1 MNRKMPVLF
10 IGHGSPM
17 NAIED
22 NQASRSWTALGK
34 DITDNYGK
42 PKAIVVVS
50 AHWATKGTYVRV
62 ADKNPQI
69 YDMYGFP
76 QPLYDIKYE
85 PPGEPGLAKR
95 VLTMLDGI
103 AVGTTDWGIDHGVW
117 TELMYMYPDADIP
130 VVIISTDMT
139 SGPEIL
145 VEIGKRLQPLRDE
158 QILVMAS
165 GNVVHNL
172 RDISFDTPQGFPW
185 ANAFDE
191 SICDAIVNKQY
202 DVPIHYTQLEGA
214 HKAVPMPDHYY
225 PLLAAIGAVTD
236 EDTVS
241 VWNDYREHGS
251 LSMTSYR
258 WDSKQ

>member
-76 QPLYDIKYE
+76 DALYRLVYNAQGAPE
-85 PPGEPGLAKR
+85 LAHATKSLISKE
-95 VLTMLDGI
+95 VQIDNT
-103 AVGTTDWGIDHGVW
+103 WGIDHGTWSV
-117 TELMYMYPDADIP
+117 LCKMYPKADIP
-130 VVIISTDMT
+130 IFQLSIDAHADAATHFKIGQELVALREQGVLII
-139 SGPEIL
+139 G
-145 VEIGKRLQPLRDE
+145 
-158 QILVMAS
+158 S

-172 RDISFDTPQGFPW
+172 ALINWDMEDAGYPW
-185 ANAFDE
+185 ANEFDAYIKDKIVKREYADVINYRKAGKSSEFAFVTTE
-191 SICDAIVNKQY
+191 
-202 DVPIHYTQLEGA
+202 HF
-214 HKAVPMPDHYY
+214 Y
-225 PLLAAIGAVTD
+225 PLLYVLGAAKQ
-236 EDTVS
+236 EDKLTIF
-241 VWNDYREHGS
+241 NDSCLLGS
-251 LSMTSYR
+251 LSMTCYLFE
-258 WDSKQ
+258 